1 MPKIVTVEQMR
12 ALEAAADSQGITY
25 ARMMELAGTAVFEAV
40 RARAEALSSA
50 RVVILAGPGNNGGDG
65 LVAGR
70 LLSEA
75 GAIVQLFTLR
85 PLESRDDNLR
95 KVLRAGLEVEDCE
108 TDEGL
113 KQFSGALR
121 GADVFVDALFGTGV
135 RLPIKGRAAD
145 LLAAAGMVLR
155 GREGVL
161 RVAVDCPSG
170 FDCDSGEVDENLIPA
185 DVTVTFGAAK
195 VGQFLF
201 PGADALGELVLGDI
215 GCPPDLP
222 ELADVDLE
230 LAAAA
235 QVGTMLPERPRD
247 AHKGTFGTALM
258 AAGSVNYP
266 GAAYLAAAGA
276 YLVGAGL
283 VTVGAPGG
291 IHSILANL
299 LPEATWLIL
308 PSDMGVI
315 SAGSAAILSQDA
327 IASADALLL
336 GPGWGTEKPTAEFLS
351 ALLLG
356 NGAAGGGR
364 IGFGAGGGAFTERTS
379 PVSLPPTV
387 VDADGLKLLSEL
399 PDWPRLLP
407 APAVLTPHPGEMA
420 KLTGISK
427 DEIQADRIAVSRHFA
442 TEWGHVIVLKGAF
455 TVVAA
460 PDGKVTLQP
469 FATAALA
476 RAGTG
481 DVLAGLI
488 TGLLAQGLRPYS
500 AAVSGAFLHGLSG
513 ELAMVK
519 VGAQASVMARDVLA
533 MTPKAIAST
542 LAQV

>member
-85 PLESRDDNLR
+85 PLESGDDNLR
-95 KVLRAGLEVEDCE
+95 KALRAGLEVEDCE

-291 IHSILANL
+291 IHSILASL

-315 SAGSAAILSQDA
+315 SAESAAILSQDA

>member
-1 MPKIVTVEQMR
+1 MPKIVTVEQMC

-25 ARMMELAGTAVFEAV
+25 VRMMELAGAAVFEAV

-85 PLESRDDNLR
+85 PLESGDDNLR
-95 KVLRAGLEVEDCE
+95 KALRAGLELQDCE
-108 TDEGL
+108 IDEGL
-113 KQFSGALR
+113 KQFAGALR

-135 RLPIKGRAAD
+135 RLPIKGLAAD
-145 LLAAAGMVLR
+145 LLAAAGTVLR

-170 FDCDSGEVDENLIPA
+170 FDCDSGEVDENLISA
-185 DVTVTFGAAK
+185 DVSVTFGAAK

-201 PGADALGELVLGDI
+201 PGANALGELVLGDI
-215 GCPPDLP
+215 GWPPDLP
-222 ELADVDLE
+222 ALADVDLE

-235 QVGTMLPERPRD
+235 QVGRMLPERPRD
-247 AHKGTFGTALM
+247 AHKGTFGTALL

-291 IHSILANL
+291 IHSILAKL

-315 SAGSAAILSQDA
+315 AAGSAAVLSQDA
-327 IASADALLL
+327 IARADALLL
-336 GPGWGTEKPTAEFLS
+336 GPGWGTEKPTADFLS

-356 NGAAGGGR
+356 DGAAGGGR
-364 IGFGAGGGAFTERTS
+364 IGFGAARGAFTEPIS

-387 VDADGLKLLSEL
+387 VDADGLKLLAAL

-427 DEIQADRIAVSRHFA
+427 DEIQADRIAVARHFA
-442 TEWGHVIVLKGAF
+442 AEWGHVIVLKGAF

-513 ELAMVK
+513 ELATVK
-519 VGAQASVMARDVLA
+519 VGAQASVLAGDVLA